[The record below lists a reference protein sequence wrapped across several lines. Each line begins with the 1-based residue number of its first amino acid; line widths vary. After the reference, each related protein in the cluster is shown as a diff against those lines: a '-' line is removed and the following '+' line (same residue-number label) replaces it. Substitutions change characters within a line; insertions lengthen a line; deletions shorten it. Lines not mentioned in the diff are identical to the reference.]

1 MLATKKI
8 QILKKC
14 KTCNAIL
21 SQWKG
26 GSNVIQSVTRV
37 IISLNVLWHTGWKV
51 HQRVLLKVSYSFFV
65 LLKQTGD
72 YAYIM
77 GFSVLFLDG
86 PGHNT
91 PDPWSSSNGLPTSTY
106 PSMLPGNSHHSQAYP
121 SMHHSHDMVR
131 SSPVGNSDVRHSP
144 GVMVAQWL
152 GNNPPSS
159 SSSSVPSSR
168 HHPQQVG
175 IAIGIAVYSCHHF
188 LSAQCVMSRC
198 ASDFGLGEF
207 FYSFSIKTLVVLMEI
222 SL

>member
-1 MLATKKI
+1 MICETHGGKFTKDI
-8 QILKKC
+8 VLFF
-14 KTCNAIL
+14 
-21 SQWKG
+21 
-26 GSNVIQSVTRV
+26 
-37 IISLNVLWHTGWKV
+37 ISAPGTEKMIA
-51 HQRVLLKVSYSFFV
+51 S
-65 LLKQTGD
+65 
-72 YAYIM
+72 IM
-77 GFSVLFLDG
+77 GVSVLFLDYINNLLFCSILIDG

-131 SSPVGNSDVRHSP
+131 SSPVGNSEVRHSP

-175 IAIGIAVYSCHHF
+175 IAIGIAMYSCHHF
-188 LSAQCVMSRC
+188 LSAQCVMSRY
-198 ASDFGLGEF
+198 ASDFVLKSPRGYF
-207 FYSFSIKTLVVLMEI
+207 FFLLLCWWEYPCNFFFF
-222 SL
+222 

>member
-1 MLATKKI
+1 MERRVKRYTICHKSNNIIGCFVTHRVESAPKI
-8 QILKKC
+8 EFYWRCHILFSC
-14 KTCNAIL
+14 F
-21 SQWKG
+21 
-26 GSNVIQSVTRV
+26 SNRQ
-37 IISLNVLWHTGWKV
+37 
-51 HQRVLLKVSYSFFV
+51 
-65 LLKQTGD
+65 GD
-72 YAYIM
+72 YASIM
-77 GFSVLFLDG
+77 GFTVLFLDG

-188 LSAQCVMSRC
+188 LSAQCVVSRY

-207 FYSFSIKTLVVLMEI
+207 FYSFSIKNLVVLMEI

>member
-1 MLATKKI
+1 MICETHGGKFTKDI
-8 QILKKC
+8 VLFF
-14 KTCNAIL
+14 
-21 SQWKG
+21 
-26 GSNVIQSVTRV
+26 
-37 IISLNVLWHTGWKV
+37 ISAPGTEKMIA
-51 HQRVLLKVSYSFFV
+51 S
-65 LLKQTGD
+65 
-72 YAYIM
+72 IM
-77 GFSVLFLDG
+77 GVSVLFLDYINNLLFCCSILIDG

-131 SSPVGNSDVRHSP
+131 SSPVGNSEVRHSP

-175 IAIGIAVYSCHHF
+175 IAIGIAMYSCHHF
-188 LSAQCVMSRC
+188 LSAQCVMSRY
-198 ASDFGLGEF
+198 ASDFVLKSSGIF
-207 FYSFSIKTLVVLMEI
+207 FFFFFCSIKTLVVLMGI